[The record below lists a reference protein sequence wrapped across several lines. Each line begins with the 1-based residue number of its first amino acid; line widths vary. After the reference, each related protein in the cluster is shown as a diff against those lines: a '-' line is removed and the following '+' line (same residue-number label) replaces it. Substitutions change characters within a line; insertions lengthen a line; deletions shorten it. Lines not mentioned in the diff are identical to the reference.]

1 MKKFI
6 QNLKNRWKAETPKFF
21 KMIVRIGLSVSGVAI
36 AMHVAVDAAGA
47 VEPQWWITIYPYVVA
62 VPAGMAATAKLTR
75 NYDSKSGN
83 AHPL

>member
-47 VEPQWWITIYPYVVA
+47 VEPQWWITTYPYVVA
-62 VPAGMAATAKLTR
+62 IPAGLAATAKLTR
-75 NYDSKSGN
+75 NYGIDEQNK
-83 AHPL
+83 

>member
-21 KMIVRIGLSVSGVAI
+21 KMIIRIGLSISSVAI

-62 VPAGMAATAKLTR
+62 IPAGMAATAKLTR
-75 NYDSKSGN
+75 NYGIDEQNK
-83 AHPL
+83 